1 MQSVTLCHAVPFSP
15 FQKMF
20 CPARRVC
27 GLLGSPGG
35 GAAGCAVNSVDLV
48 GILTH
53 GGRKRWRALANR
65 NFWIPES
72 CRKKA
77 LARCFATAVSAASCQ
92 EGKKIVVLLAQ
103 GPHHSKSAQPDSL
116 STTAAKPVGART
128 HTRS

>member
-35 GAAGCAVNSVDLV
+35 GAAGCAVNSVDLA

-53 GGRKRWRALANR
+53 GGRNAGARSRTAIFGFLKVAGKKRWPRVLPLACIPVTNER
-65 NFWIPES
+65 NITLQ
-72 CRKKA
+72 R
-77 LARCFATAVSAASCQ
+77 
-92 EGKKIVVLLAQ
+92 GN
-103 GPHHSKSAQPDSL
+103 
-116 STTAAKPVGART
+116 
-128 HTRS
+128 